1 MKKPQFGVLFEEAL
15 EFALQK
21 HKGQKRK
28 GNNMP
33 YFWHPMSVA
42 RNVQEVKDSTNL
54 ELLMTAAILHDTV
67 EDCTDVTIEEIAK
80 IFGYQVASLVSEL
93 TSDDA
98 EIAKVGKTE
107 YLKNKMAGMSSYAL
121 VIKLS
126 DRRDNVRD
134 LNSMTQEFKERYT
147 KETIEILDHLE
158 SWVRKLTGTHIK
170 LIEKIRKVLK
180 KQSEVKKNA

>member
-33 YFWHPMSVA
+33 YFWHAMSVA
-42 RNVQEVKDSTNL
+42 RNVQEVKESTNL

-67 EDCTDVTIEEIAK
+67 EDCKHLNVTIQEIAEVFSYK
-80 IFGYQVASLVSEL
+80 VASLVEEL
-93 TSDDA
+93 TNDDKKIA
-98 EIAKVGKTE
+98 EMGKTE
-107 YLKNKMAGMSSYAL
+107 YLKEKMANMSSYAL

-134 LNSMTQEFKERYT
+134 LNDLKKEFKEKYT

-158 SWVRKLTGTHIK
+158 S
-170 LIEKIRKVLK
+170 
-180 KQSEVKKNA
+180 